1 MADTLSREEACQAL
15 GTDAWG
21 LDRLVALGEL
31 TPDAGGQF
39 LAHDIKALVASRG
52 LRRAEAIAD
61 IAALDAPHLGL
72 VP

>member
-1 MADTLSREEACQAL
+1 MADTLSRDEACANL

-31 TPDAGGQF
+31 TPDVDGQF
-39 LAHDIKALVASRG
+39 LAQDIRALLASRDA
-52 LRRAEAIAD
+52 RRAEAIAD